1 MFQTNAY
8 KQAIKTAKIILLLVV
23 STFIIYKL
31 FFAYSINDLF
41 KTFDATQDLGPWYFL
56 ALAFVLMFLN
66 WGIEAVKWKYLISR
80 FEPISYSIAIK
91 AVFSGVTLSIIT
103 PNQIGDFAGRVLHLE
118 IMNKWRGSLVT
129 VIGHF
134 AQVIVTLLFGLF
146 SFCYFFWDRSDFYF
160 WLVPATLIIGFLVYL
175 YINLK
180 KIYLRIAHFS
190 WVAKF
195 EKYVNVFSA
204 FDLWQLL
211 GILGLSLLRYFIFLF
226 QYYLLLQFFKVEIG
240 FWLSLSCIIGTF
252 CVQSV
257 VPSFLLLEIGIRGAS
272 ALAFFSLFSTNH
284 EGILLS
290 AYSLWI
296 VNMLLPSLVGMYF
309 IYKVRS

>member
-1 MFQTNAY
+1 M
-8 KQAIKTAKIILLLVV
+8 V

-31 FFAYSINDLF
+31 FYAYSINDLF
-41 KTFDATQDLGPWYFL
+41 KTFDATEDLGAIYYL
-56 ALAFVLMFLN
+56 ILAFILLFAN
-66 WGIEAVKWKYLISR
+66 WGLEAIKWKSLISR
-80 FEPISYSIAIK
+80 FEPIPFSVAIK

-103 PNQIGDFAGRVLHLE
+103 PNQIGDFAGRVIHLE

-134 AQVIVTLLFGLF
+134 AQVIVTLIFGLF
-146 SFCYFFWDRSDFYF
+146 SFSYFFMDRPGFYI
-160 WLVPATLIIGFLVYL
+160 WLILGFFLIVFLL
-175 YINLK
+175 F
-180 KIYLRIAHFS
+180 IYLNLQVVYKRVEHIS

-195 EKYVNVFSA
+195 EKYVNVFAA
-204 FDLWQLL
+204 FDFWHLSK
-211 GILGLSLLRYFIFLF
+211 ILGLSMARYFIFLF
-226 QYYLLLQFFKVEIG
+226 QYYLLLQFFKVDIG

-272 ALAFFSLFSTNH
+272 ALAFFSMFSTNQA
-284 EGILLS
+284 GILLS
-290 AYSLWI
+290 AYSLWM
-296 VNMLLPSLVGMYF
+296 VNMLLPALLGMYF